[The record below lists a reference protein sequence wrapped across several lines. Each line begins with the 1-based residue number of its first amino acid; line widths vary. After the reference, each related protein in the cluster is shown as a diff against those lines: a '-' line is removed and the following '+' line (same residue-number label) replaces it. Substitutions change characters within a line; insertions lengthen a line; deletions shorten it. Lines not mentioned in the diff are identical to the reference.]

1 MQSCNSLLMFLFK
14 SLSVSNA
21 HPERRNG
28 VDIDT
33 NCVLLRNIAVKT
45 ELHFFTIIIIKYA
58 TTIIKYI
65 IAYWI
70 KMFLSQ

>member
-1 MQSCNSLLMFLFK
+1 MEIFNNKLMFLFN

-58 TTIIKYI
+58 TTIKYI
-65 IAYWI
+65 IAY
-70 KMFLSQ
+70 